1 MRAISPMRNMANDEE
16 EGRNESNGANG
27 KKCSQKQAKTIAIQ
41 AVCHARQE
49 RPVLTK
55 DGERYKSTILQLFRL
70 TFIVM
75 GPSCIPLDQWLV
87 SIGLQQ
93 ESFPLPGT
101 YYALSV
107 SRVNF
112 TGNLLIFHIIIG
124 NIPPSRNM
132 PTILNYY

>member
-1 MRAISPMRNMANDEE
+1 M
-16 EGRNESNGANG
+16 
-27 KKCSQKQAKTIAIQ
+27 
-41 AVCHARQE
+41 
-49 RPVLTK
+49 

-87 SIGLQQ
+87 SIELQQ

-101 YYALSV
+101 YYAFGV

-112 TGNLLIFHIIIG
+112 TGNLLIFHIIG
-124 NIPPSRNM
+124 GEYSVFQKY
-132 PTILNYY
+132 PTILKSSLNACSERESSINFHGSHYK

>member
-1 MRAISPMRNMANDEE
+1 MKGREEMKAMARNAL
-16 EGRNESNGANG
+16 
-27 KKCSQKQAKTIAIQ
+27 KKQAKTIAIQ

-87 SIGLQQ
+87 SIELQQ

-101 YYALSV
+101 YYALGV

-124 NIPPSRNM
+124 GEYSAFQKYADNSQLS
-132 PTILNYY
+132 LNACSERVQC